1 MGYADSTGLTR
12 LLTNIKTQVDAKA
25 STSHTHDRVNGV
37 KLVVSSTTPASGTD
51 STIITFVK
59 GASS

>member
-37 KLVVSSTTPASGTD
+37 KLVVSTTAPTTTD
-51 STIITFVK
+51 NTIITFVK
-59 GASS
+59 GAS